1 LGAGAPL
8 AGDLRRSLRQP
19 GDQRERCRPG
29 RPGHPRAVDRR
40 RERPPARR
48 RDLLCGGPT
57 RRTRRRREQ
66 LGAPRDRG
74 ARGLGSRS
82 ARRRR
87 RHSGRDRGVMA
98 IDERLTEEVS
108 PAAPARPMAG
118 ARSLTMHAGLLAATL
133 LSATLAG
140 VDVEP
145 RELVANPALFL
156 RGLPFAAAL
165 VTILLVHELG
175 HYLTCLRYRVSASL
189 PYFLPAPL
197 LSPVGTF
204 GAFIRIRSRFPDRR
218 ALFDIGA
225 SGPWAGFVVALAAT
239 VIGLTH
245 STVLATPQEW
255 HGFACGDSLLTAF
268 LTRIVLHVDSA
279 VVVLHP
285 VAFAG
290 WFGLFVTSLNL
301 LPVGQLDGRS
311 EERRVG
317 KEWRSRWSRKQQ

>member
-1 LGAGAPL
+1 M
-8 AGDLRRSLRQP
+8 
-19 GDQRERCRPG
+19 
-29 RPGHPRAVDRR
+29 AV
-40 RERPPARR
+40 
-48 RDLLCGGPT
+48 
-57 RRTRRRREQ
+57 
-66 LGAPRDRG
+66 
-74 ARGLGSRS
+74 
-82 ARRRR
+82 
-87 RHSGRDRGVMA
+87 
-98 IDERLTEEVS
+98 DERLTEEMS
-108 PAAPARPMAG
+108 PAAAARPMAG

-239 VIGLTH
+239 VIGLAH
-245 STVLATPQEW
+245 STVLATPEDW
-255 HGFACGDSLLTAF
+255 HGYEWGDSLLTAF
-268 LTRIVLHVDSA
+268 LIRVVLHVDSA
-279 VVVLHP
+279 TVLLHP

-301 LPVGQLDGRS
+301 LPVGQLDGGHVLYATLGRPTPRIAALLIAFLVWLGVRGYPGWLLWAVIITVFLS
-311 EERRVG
+311 LGHPPTDDDRRPLDPARRLAALATLVIFVLTFVPEPV
-317 KEWRSRWSRKQQ
+317 KFVP

>member
-1 LGAGAPL
+1 M
-8 AGDLRRSLRQP
+8 
-19 GDQRERCRPG
+19 
-29 RPGHPRAVDRR
+29 AV
-40 RERPPARR
+40 
-48 RDLLCGGPT
+48 
-57 RRTRRRREQ
+57 
-66 LGAPRDRG
+66 
-74 ARGLGSRS
+74 
-82 ARRRR
+82 
-87 RHSGRDRGVMA
+87 
-98 IDERLTEEVS
+98 DERLTEEMS
-108 PAAPARPMAG
+108 PAAAARPMAG

-197 LSPVGTF
+197 ISPVGTF

-239 VIGLTH
+239 VIGLAH
-245 STVLATPQEW
+245 STVLATPQDW
-255 HGFACGDSLLTAF
+255 HGYEWGDSLLTAF
-268 LTRIVLHVDSA
+268 LIRVVLHVDSA
-279 VVVLHP
+279 TVLLHP

-301 LPVGQLDGRS
+301 LPVGQLDGGHVLYATLGRPTPRIAALLIAFLVWLGVRGFPGWLLWAAIITVLLS
-311 EERRVG
+311 LGHPPTDDDRRPLDPARRLAALATLVIFVLTFVPEPV
-317 KEWRSRWSRKQQ
+317 KFVP

>member
-1 LGAGAPL
+1 M
-8 AGDLRRSLRQP
+8 
-19 GDQRERCRPG
+19 
-29 RPGHPRAVDRR
+29 AV
-40 RERPPARR
+40 
-48 RDLLCGGPT
+48 
-57 RRTRRRREQ
+57 
-66 LGAPRDRG
+66 
-74 ARGLGSRS
+74 
-82 ARRRR
+82 
-87 RHSGRDRGVMA
+87 
-98 IDERLTEEVS
+98 DERLTEEMS
-108 PAAPARPMAG
+108 PAAAARPMAG

-197 LSPVGTF
+197 LSPIGTF

-301 LPVGQLDGRS
+301 LPVGQLDGGHVLYATLGRPTPRIAALLIAFLVWLGVRGYPGWLLWAVIITVFLS
-311 EERRVG
+311 LGHPPTDDDRRPLDPARRLAALATLVIFVLTFVPEPV
-317 KEWRSRWSRKQQ
+317 KFVP

>member
-1 LGAGAPL
+1 
-8 AGDLRRSLRQP
+8 
-19 GDQRERCRPG
+19 
-29 RPGHPRAVDRR
+29 
-40 RERPPARR
+40 
-48 RDLLCGGPT
+48 
-57 RRTRRRREQ
+57 
-66 LGAPRDRG
+66 
-74 ARGLGSRS
+74 
-82 ARRRR
+82 
-87 RHSGRDRGVMA
+87 MA
-98 IDERLTEEVS
+98 IDERSREGGS
-108 PAAPARPMAG
+108 PAALARPMAG
-118 ARSLTMHAGLLAATL
+118 ARSPAVHAVLLGATIF
-133 LSATLAG
+133 SATLAG
-140 VDVEP
+140 VDVDP
-145 RELVANPALFL
+145 PALAAHPALLL
-156 RGLPFAAAL
+156 RGLPFAATL
-165 VTILLVHELG
+165 VFILLVHESG
-175 HYLTCLRYRVSASL
+175 HYVACLRYRVSASL

-301 LPVGQLDGRS
+301 LPVGQLDGGHVLYATLGRPTPRIAALLIAFLVWLGVRGYPGWLLWAVIITVFLS
-311 EERRVG
+311 LGHPPTDDDRRPLDPARRLAALATLVIFVLTFVPEPV
-317 KEWRSRWSRKQQ
+317 KFVP

>member
-1 LGAGAPL
+1 M
-8 AGDLRRSLRQP
+8 
-19 GDQRERCRPG
+19 
-29 RPGHPRAVDRR
+29 AV
-40 RERPPARR
+40 
-48 RDLLCGGPT
+48 
-57 RRTRRRREQ
+57 
-66 LGAPRDRG
+66 
-74 ARGLGSRS
+74 
-82 ARRRR
+82 
-87 RHSGRDRGVMA
+87 
-98 IDERLTEEVS
+98 DERLTEEMS
-108 PAAPARPMAG
+108 PAAAARPMAG
-118 ARSLTMHAGLLAATL
+118 ARSLTMHGGLLAATL

-145 RELVANPALFL
+145 HELVANPALFL

-279 VVVLHP
+279 AVVLLHP

-301 LPVGQLDGRS
+301 LPVGQLDGGHVLYATLGRPTPRIAALLIAFLVWLGVRGFPGWLLWAAIITVLLS
-311 EERRVG
+311 LGHPPTDDDRRPLDPARRLAALATLVVFVLTFVPEPF
-317 KEWRSRWSRKQQ
+317 KFVP

>member
-1 LGAGAPL
+1 M
-8 AGDLRRSLRQP
+8 
-19 GDQRERCRPG
+19 
-29 RPGHPRAVDRR
+29 AV
-40 RERPPARR
+40 
-48 RDLLCGGPT
+48 
-57 RRTRRRREQ
+57 
-66 LGAPRDRG
+66 
-74 ARGLGSRS
+74 
-82 ARRRR
+82 
-87 RHSGRDRGVMA
+87 
-98 IDERLTEEVS
+98 DERLTEEMS
-108 PAAPARPMAG
+108 PAAAARPMAG

-301 LPVGQLDGRS
+301 LPVGQLDGGHVLYATLGRPTPRIAALLIAFLVWLGVRGFPGWLLWAAIITVLLS
-311 EERRVG
+311 LGHPPTDDDRRPLDPARRLAALATLVG
-317 KEWRSRWSRKQQ
+317 G

>member
-1 LGAGAPL
+1 M
-8 AGDLRRSLRQP
+8 
-19 GDQRERCRPG
+19 
-29 RPGHPRAVDRR
+29 AV
-40 RERPPARR
+40 
-48 RDLLCGGPT
+48 
-57 RRTRRRREQ
+57 
-66 LGAPRDRG
+66 
-74 ARGLGSRS
+74 
-82 ARRRR
+82 
-87 RHSGRDRGVMA
+87 
-98 IDERLTEEVS
+98 DERLTEEMS
-108 PAAPARPMAG
+108 PAAAARPMAG

-301 LPVGQLDGRS
+301 LPVGQLDGGHVLYATLGRPTPRIAALLIAFLVWLGVRGFPGWLLWAAIITVLLS
-311 EERRVG
+311 LGHPPTDDDRRPLDPARRLAALATLVVFVLTFVPEPF
-317 KEWRSRWSRKQQ
+317 KVVP

>member
-1 LGAGAPL
+1 M
-8 AGDLRRSLRQP
+8 
-19 GDQRERCRPG
+19 
-29 RPGHPRAVDRR
+29 AV
-40 RERPPARR
+40 
-48 RDLLCGGPT
+48 
-57 RRTRRRREQ
+57 
-66 LGAPRDRG
+66 
-74 ARGLGSRS
+74 
-82 ARRRR
+82 
-87 RHSGRDRGVMA
+87 
-98 IDERLTEEVS
+98 DERLTEEMS
-108 PAAPARPMAG
+108 PAAAARPMAG

-301 LPVGQLDGRS
+301 LPVGQLDGGHVLYATLGRPTPRIAALLIAFLVWLGVRGFPGWLLWAAIITVLLS
-311 EERRVG
+311 LGHPPTDDDRRPLDPARRLAALATLVVFVLTFVPEPV
-317 KEWRSRWSRKQQ
+317 KFVP

>member
-1 LGAGAPL
+1 
-8 AGDLRRSLRQP
+8 
-19 GDQRERCRPG
+19 
-29 RPGHPRAVDRR
+29 
-40 RERPPARR
+40 
-48 RDLLCGGPT
+48 
-57 RRTRRRREQ
+57 
-66 LGAPRDRG
+66 
-74 ARGLGSRS
+74 
-82 ARRRR
+82 
-87 RHSGRDRGVMA
+87 MA

-108 PAAPARPMAG
+108 PAVPARPMAG
-118 ARSLTMHAGLLAATL
+118 TRSPTVHVVLLAATV

-145 RELVANPALFL
+145 RALAANPALLL
-156 RGLPFAAAL
+156 RGLPYAATL

-239 VIGLTH
+239 VIGLAH

-255 HGFACGDSLLTAF
+255 HGFVCGDSLLTAF

-301 LPVGQLDGRS
+301 LPVGQLDGGHVLYATLGRPTPRIAALLIAFLVWLGVRGFPGWLLWAAIITVLLS
-311 EERRVG
+311 LGHPPTDDDRRPLDPGRRLAALATLVVFVLTFVPEPF
-317 KEWRSRWSRKQQ
+317 KILP

>member
-1 LGAGAPL
+1 M
-8 AGDLRRSLRQP
+8 
-19 GDQRERCRPG
+19 
-29 RPGHPRAVDRR
+29 AV
-40 RERPPARR
+40 
-48 RDLLCGGPT
+48 
-57 RRTRRRREQ
+57 
-66 LGAPRDRG
+66 
-74 ARGLGSRS
+74 
-82 ARRRR
+82 
-87 RHSGRDRGVMA
+87 
-98 IDERLTEEVS
+98 DERLTEEMS
-108 PAAPARPMAG
+108 PAAAARPMAG

-301 LPVGQLDGRS
+301 LPVGQLDGGHVLYATLGRPTPRIAALLIAFLVWLGVRGFPGWLLWAAIITVLLS
-311 EERRVG
+311 LGHPPTDDDRRPLDPARRLAALATLVIFVLTFVPEPV
-317 KEWRSRWSRKQQ
+317 KFVP

>member
-1 LGAGAPL
+1 M
-8 AGDLRRSLRQP
+8 
-19 GDQRERCRPG
+19 
-29 RPGHPRAVDRR
+29 AV
-40 RERPPARR
+40 
-48 RDLLCGGPT
+48 
-57 RRTRRRREQ
+57 
-66 LGAPRDRG
+66 
-74 ARGLGSRS
+74 
-82 ARRRR
+82 
-87 RHSGRDRGVMA
+87 
-98 IDERLTEEVS
+98 DERLTEEMS
-108 PAAPARPMAG
+108 PAAAARPMAG

-239 VIGLTH
+239 VIGLAH
-245 STVLATPQEW
+245 STVLATPQDW
-255 HGFACGDSLLTAF
+255 HGYEWGDSLLTAF
-268 LTRIVLHVDSA
+268 LIRVVLHVDSA
-279 VVVLHP
+279 TVLLHP

-301 LPVGQLDGRS
+301 LPVGQLDGGHVLYATLGRPTPRIAALLIAFLVWLGVRGYPGWLLWAVIITVFLS
-311 EERRVG
+311 LGHPPTDDDRRPLDPARRLAALATLVIFVLTFVPEPV
-317 KEWRSRWSRKQQ
+317 KFVP